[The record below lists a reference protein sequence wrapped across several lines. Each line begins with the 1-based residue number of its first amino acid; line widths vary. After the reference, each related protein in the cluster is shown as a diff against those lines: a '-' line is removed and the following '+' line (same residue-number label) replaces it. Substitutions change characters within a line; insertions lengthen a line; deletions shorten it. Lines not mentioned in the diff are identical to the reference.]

1 MIFRSELVTA
11 SQKRRLTNAFAPDSL
26 LTFTRTQIYL
36 RTFQTYNKLKNTL
49 KIAKTA
55 YDQSASPSMG
65 IQVLLTEH
73 AEIFG

>member
-11 SQKRRLTNAFAPDSL
+11 LEKQRLPNAFAPDSF
-26 LTFTRTQIYL
+26 LTFTRTQKYL

-55 YDQSASPSMG
+55 YDQTAFQNKK
-65 IQVLLTEH
+65 IQVLN
-73 AEIFG
+73 